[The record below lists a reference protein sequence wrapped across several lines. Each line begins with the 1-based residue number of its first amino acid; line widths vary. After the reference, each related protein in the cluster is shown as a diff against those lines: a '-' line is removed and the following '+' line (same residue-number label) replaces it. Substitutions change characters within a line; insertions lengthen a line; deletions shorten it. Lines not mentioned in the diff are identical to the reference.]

1 MGGVFDR
8 FPRVKIIV
16 GHLGENLVPIPS
28 QVFLTRLAIS
38 SLESRPSCWKIGQ
51 KTRRGNEKDDWILF
65 QKCLVL
71 SYLTDDQNVYLTTSG
86 NFSTQALLFT
96 IDVVGV
102 NRVLFSIDAPYEQ
115 IEEGQT
121 WWKSLEDGKVLDEE
135 SLRKIGR
142 ENAIKLMRLP
152 LR

>member
-1 MGGVFDR
+1 MKKTIEYYFKNVCFPVYLADR
-8 FPRVKIIV
+8 K
-16 GHLGENLVPIPS
+16 
-28 QVFLTRLAIS
+28 
-38 SLESRPSCWKIGQ
+38 
-51 KTRRGNEKDDWILF
+51 
-65 QKCLVL
+65 
-71 SYLTDDQNVYLTTSG
+71 NVHLTTSG

-102 NRVLFSIDAPYEQ
+102 DRILFSIDAPYEF

-142 ENAIKLMRLP
+142 ENAIKLMKLP
-152 LR
+152 LKY

>member
-1 MGGVFDR
+1 
-8 FPRVKIIV
+8 
-16 GHLGENLVPIPS
+16 
-28 QVFLTRLAIS
+28 
-38 SLESRPSCWKIGQ
+38 
-51 KTRRGNEKDDWILF
+51 LF
-65 QKCLVL
+65 L

-102 NRVLFSIDAPYEQ
+102 DRVLFSIDAPYEQ

-152 LR
+152 LK